1 MWAIHTQRWDIENDG
16 RQERSITDSVSQPTR
31 PPSHTISSLLFPRSR
46 TGNMPTFLVR
56 PFLLAF
62 LFFIYSSLL
71 RYTHVSWTPIFR
83 VPRRLRMALTTYAYR
98 RTLTRSTSY
107 IIYIYVFFCCY
118 TVSSIFFLSRC
129 CCRCFQFFPPVA
141 FHHGSRGLPR
151 IPESKWFAP
160 ARSKPPPPSLIS
172 FVVSSFLLS
181 FFLKNIFIIGT
192 RRGKY
197 EEAAVGGMLGARR
210 QVLQDQRSQSSRERE
225 REKTALSP
233 SFVLFLSFFSSSS
246 FHSAH
251 VLHYLQLFHLF
262 LISYNFRV

>member
-1 MWAIHTQRWDIENDG
+1 
-16 RQERSITDSVSQPTR
+16 
-31 PPSHTISSLLFPRSR
+31 
-46 TGNMPTFLVR
+46 MPTFLVR

-107 IIYIYVFFCCY
+107 IIYIYVFFA
-118 TVSSIFFLSRC
+118 VILSR
-129 CCRCFQFFPPVA
+129 Q
-141 FHHGSRGLPR
+141 
-151 IPESKWFAP
+151 
-160 ARSKPPPPSLIS
+160 
-172 FVVSSFLLS
+172 SSFYLGAAAAASSSFPRSHFTTDPEDCLGFPRASDLHPRDQSPPLSSLLS
-181 FFLKNIFIIGT
+181 LVLFYFPSFLKIYLSLELVVENMK
-192 RRGKY
+192 R
-197 EEAAVGGMLGARR
+197 L
-210 QVLQDQRSQSSRERE
+210 RSGECWALVDKSSRIRGVKVLEGE

>member
-107 IIYIYVFFCCY
+107 IIYI
-118 TVSSIFFLSRC
+118 FFLLLLLYCLVNLLFISVLLL
-129 CCRCFQFFPPVA
+129 PVLSP
-141 FHHGSRGLPR
+141 GRISPR
-151 IPESKWFAP
+151 IPRIAS
-160 ARSKPPPPSLIS
+160 
-172 FVVSSFLLS
+172 
-181 FFLKNIFIIGT
+181 
-192 RRGKY
+192 
-197 EEAAVGGMLGARR
+197 
-210 QVLQDQRSQSSRERE
+210 DSREQVICTRE
-225 REKTALSP
+225 IKAPLS
-233 SFVLFLSFFSSSS
+233 
-246 FHSAH
+246 
-251 VLHYLQLFHLF
+251 HLF
-262 LISYNFRV
+262 CR

>member
-1 MWAIHTQRWDIENDG
+1 MDPHIPRPTPTPDG
-16 RQERSITDSVSQPTR
+16 PDDLC
-31 PPSHTISSLLFPRSR
+31 ISSYTNPFNFLYYIYICFFLLLYCLVNLLFIS
-46 TGNMPTFLVR
+46 V
-56 PFLLAF
+56 LLP
-62 LFFIYSSLL
+62 LL
-71 RYTHVSWTPIFR
+71 PV
-83 VPRRLRMALTTYAYR
+83 
-98 RTLTRSTSY
+98 
-107 IIYIYVFFCCY
+107 
-118 TVSSIFFLSRC
+118 LSPGRI
-129 CCRCFQFFPPVA
+129 
-141 FHHGSRGLPR
+141 SPR
-151 IPESKWFAP
+151 IPRIASDSREQVICTREIKA
-160 ARSKPPPPSLIS
+160 PPPSLIS

-181 FFLKNIFIIGT
+181 FFFKNIFIIGT

>member
-107 IIYIYVFFCCY
+107 IIYIYFFSCCY

-160 ARSKPPPPSLIS
+160 ARSKPSSLIS

-181 FFLKNIFIIGT
+181 FFFKNIFIIGT

-233 SFVLFLSFFSSSS
+233 SFVLFFSFFSSSS

>member
-107 IIYIYVFFCCY
+107 IIYIFFF
-118 TVSSIFFLSRC
+118 VAVILSR
-129 CCRCFQFFPPVA
+129 Q
-141 FHHGSRGLPR
+141 
-151 IPESKWFAP
+151 
-160 ARSKPPPPSLIS
+160 
-172 FVVSSFLLS
+172 SSF
-181 FFLKNIFIIGT
+181 
-192 RRGKY
+192 Y
-197 EEAAVGGMLGARR
+197 LGA
-210 QVLQDQRSQSSRERE
+210 
-225 REKTALSP
+225 AA
-233 SFVLFLSFFSSSS
+233 SSS
-246 FHSAH
+246 FPRSHFTTDPEDCLGFPRASD
-251 VLHYLQLFHLF
+251 LHPRDQSPPPLSHLF
-262 LISYNFRV
+262 CR